1 MLPLRDENPHP
12 PGFKPKVTYALII
25 INVIVFF
32 IEVAATGQILEF
44 RIINENAFSLFYNW
58 GAVPNCITG
67 GTQSVFQTE
76 AGPVTIQCPAEPY
89 ISLLSSIFLHGGI
102 MHLGGNML
110 FCGFLGITLR
120 KSLGK

>member
-32 IEVAATGQILEF
+32 GEVVYTGQFIEF
-44 RIINENAFSLFYNW
+44 TNQNAFNLFYNW

-67 GTQSVFQTE
+67 GSTLNLDFGG
-76 AGPVTIQCPAEPY
+76 GPINVHYSFMEVLCILVVTCC
-89 ISLLSSIFLHGGI
+89 
-102 MHLGGNML
+102 
-110 FCGFLGITLR
+110 FCGFLGITL
-120 KSLGK
+120 S